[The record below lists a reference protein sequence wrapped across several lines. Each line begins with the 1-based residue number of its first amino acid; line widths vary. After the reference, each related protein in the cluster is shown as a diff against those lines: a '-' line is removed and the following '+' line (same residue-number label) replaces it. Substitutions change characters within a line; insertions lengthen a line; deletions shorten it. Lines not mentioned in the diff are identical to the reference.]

1 MQIRALIYFDE
12 LVRAR
17 SIRAAADKLNIQ
29 PTALARQID
38 QLEHYFGTPL
48 IERSSRGVR
57 LTSAGEL
64 LAARAGK
71 TLRELDHVRQLIDD
85 LEGLKRGH
93 VNIFASGATVANLL
107 APALADFSLKF
118 PKIRFSVTIASARAA
133 IEAVA
138 NADADI
144 AVTLFSEPEPGTR
157 VRLRAEIVYDV
168 IAAAGHPAA
177 GHAEL
182 TVPQLAAYPLA
193 VPDRSFGA
201 RLAFDT
207 LFKSA
212 GVTLDPV
219 FVTSSLEMQKE
230 LVLRGAAVTLLPAL
244 TVLRECRAGQLVVI
258 PIAGNRGIRTPIEL
272 CVASD
277 RQLSFAA
284 TKLLDAIDRF
294 MREVMPRAAGTPT
307 AHEGV

>member
-38 QLEHYFGTPL
+38 QLEHYFGTAL
-48 IERSSRGVR
+48 VERSSRGVR

-85 LEGLKRGH
+85 LEGLKRGQ
-93 VNIFASGATVANLL
+93 VAIFASGATVANLL

-118 PKIRFSVTIASARAA
+118 PNIRFSVTIASARAA
-133 IEAVA
+133 VEAVA
-138 NADADI
+138 NAEADI
-144 AVTLFSEPEPGTR
+144 AVTLFSKPEPGTK
-157 VRLRAEIVYDV
+157 VRLRSEIVYDV
-168 IAAAGHPAA
+168 IAAADHPAA
-177 GHAEL
+177 AHSEL
-182 TVPQLAAYPLA
+182 SVSALARYPLA
-193 VPDRSFGA
+193 VPDQSFGA
-201 RLAFDT
+201 RLAFDA
-207 LFKSA
+207 LFKQA
-212 GVTLDPV
+212 GLTLDPV

-244 TVLRECRAGQLVVI
+244 TVLRECRAGQLVAI
-258 PIAGNRGIRTPIEL
+258 PIAGGRGIRTPIDL
-272 CVASD
+272 CVAAD

-284 TKLLDAIDRF
+284 AKLLDAIDRF
-294 MREVMPRAAGTPT
+294 MRDAMPRLPGK
-307 AHEGV
+307 GV

>member
-17 SIRAAADKLNIQ
+17 SIRGAADKLNIQ
-29 PTALARQID
+29 PTALSRQID
-38 QLEHYFGTPL
+38 QLEHYFGTAL

-93 VNIFASGATVANLL
+93 VSIFASGATVANLL
-107 APALADFSLKF
+107 APALADFSLKY
-118 PKIRFSVTIASARAA
+118 PNIRFSVTIASARAA

-138 NADADI
+138 NAEADI
-144 AVTLFSEPEPGTR
+144 AVTLFSEAQSGTR

-168 IAAAGHPAA
+168 IAAANHPAA
-177 GHAEL
+177 SHAEL
-182 TVPQLAAYPLA
+182 TIAQLTTYPLA
-193 VPDRSFGA
+193 VPDQSFGA
-201 RLAFDT
+201 RLAFDA

-212 GVTLDPV
+212 GLTLDPV
-219 FVTSSLEMQKE
+219 FVTSSLDMQKE

-244 TVLRECRAGQLVVI
+244 TVLRECRAGQLVAI
-258 PIAGNRGIRTPIEL
+258 PIAGGKGIRTPIDL
-272 CVASD
+272 CIAAD

-284 TKLLDAIDRF
+284 AKLTDAIDRF
-294 MREVMPRAAGTPT
+294 MREAMPGNKGKT
-307 AHEGV
+307 A